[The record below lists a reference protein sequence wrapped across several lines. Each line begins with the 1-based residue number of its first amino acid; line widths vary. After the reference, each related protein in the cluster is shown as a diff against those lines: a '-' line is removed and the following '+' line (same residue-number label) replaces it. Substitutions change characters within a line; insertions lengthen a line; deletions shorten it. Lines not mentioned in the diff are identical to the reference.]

1 MDGGVDGGEG
11 DGTGEGTV
19 ALSPDVGRDPV
30 APRAP
35 TPPSGRPVPAGSLQQ
50 VRTQR
55 GQVDY
60 ALQRRA
66 LLAGVLAGRTGVSE
80 VCDASPYL
88 LRAAKYHGV
97 ATDITCPLCR
107 KEALIQVYWVY
118 GDEIKHM
125 AGSARLPAEL
135 ETMAGTF
142 GEFSVYQVEV
152 CRTCSWNHL
161 VSSFVMGHHGE
172 QAPRAR
178 RRAGE

>member
-1 MDGGVDGGEG
+1 MTATGPRVRSGG
-11 DGTGEGTV
+11 
-19 ALSPDVGRDPV
+19 
-30 APRAP
+30 
-35 TPPSGRPVPAGSLQQ
+35 PAYPGW

-55 GQVDY
+55 GLVDY

-66 LLAGVLAGRTGVSE
+66 LLASVRSGRTGVTE

-88 LRAAKYHGV
+88 VRAAKFHGV
-97 ATDITCPLCR
+97 VTDVACPLCR
-107 KEALIQVYWVY
+107 KETLTHVYWVY

-135 ETMAGTF
+135 ESMARSF

-161 VSSFVMGHHGE
+161 VASFVMGTKGE
-172 QAPRAR
+172 SVPRSR
-178 RRAGE
+178 RRAVK